1 MLRLMGM
8 SGCRFD
14 DPMLGPRLVRY
25 QGNDAK
31 LIYSSHIVGFP
42 GYRSSCLFLSRSPLG
57 HDLIVVLDHT
67 LLCSL
72 LVSFAFFA
80 LQLSPL
86 YCTTTLTEL
95 VYRYS

>member
-1 MLRLMGM
+1 MLRLMRM

-14 DPMLGPRLVRY
+14 DTMLGPRLVRY

-67 LLCSL
+67 LLCLL

>member
-1 MLRLMGM
+1 M

-14 DPMLGPRLVRY
+14 NRTLGPTLVRY

-57 HDLIVVLDHT
+57 HDLIVVLDRT
-67 LLCSL
+67 FLRLL

-86 YCTTTLTEL
+86 YCTITFTKL
-95 VYRYS
+95 VFRYS